1 MAFSP
6 LTQKRFSAF
15 RRNKR
20 GMASLMILLAL
31 AMLCACAELLANDKP
46 VAVRYKGE
54 WLFPAFKEYPETRFG
69 GFIEAEADYKDP
81 YVADMIIGEDKT
93 GVMLWPPLR
102 FGYNTINYRLSAA
115 APTPPDNDNWLGTDD
130 RGRDVLSNLIY
141 GTRTSLIFGLA
152 VTMISSV
159 VGVAAG
165 AVQGYFGGKIDLFFQ
180 RLIEMWTGLPELF
193 VLIIV
198 SGMTQPNMPILIGL
212 ISLFG
217 WPRLTGP
224 VRAEF
229 LKARNLP
236 YVTAAK
242 TLGVKEKTIIFR
254 HILPNAAVSALTYI
268 PFVMTGT
275 IALLT
280 VLDFLG
286 FGMPPS
292 APSLGKV
299 LSQGK
304 NNLHAP
310 WIGLS
315 VFFTLASLLTLMLFV
330 GEAVRDAFDPRR
342 ESAII
347 T

>member
-6 LTQKRFSAF
+6 LTKKRIRSFK
-15 RRNKR
+15 RNKR
-20 GMASLMILLAL
+20 GMISLGALLVVAI
-31 AMLCACAELLANDKP
+31 LCATAELLANDKP
-46 VAVRYKGE
+46 VAIRYQGE
-54 WLFPAFKEYPETRFG
+54 WLFPAFVEYPETRFG

-81 YVADMIIGEDKT
+81 YVADMIIGEDES
-93 GVMLWPPLR
+93 GIMIWPPLR
-102 FGYNTINYRLSAA
+102 FRYDTINYRLSAS
-115 APTPPDNDNWLGTDD
+115 APTPPDGDNWLGTDD
-130 RGRDVLSNLIY
+130 RGRDVLANLLY
-141 GTRTSLIFGLA
+141 GTRTALVFGFA
-152 VTMISSV
+152 VTIISSII
-159 VGVAAG
+159 GVAAG
-165 AVQGYFGGKIDLFFQ
+165 AVQGYLGGKVDLFFQ
-180 RLIEMWTGLPELF
+180 RFIEMWTGLPELF

-198 SGMTQPNMPILIGL
+198 SGMMQPNMWMLIAF

-242 TLGVKEKTIIFR
+242 TLGVGEKTIIFR

-268 PFVMTGT
+268 PFVLTGT
-275 IALLT
+275 IGLLT

-286 FGMPPS
+286 FGMPPE

-315 VFFTLASLLTLMLFV
+315 VFFTLSALLTLLLFV
-330 GEAVRDAFDPRR
+330 GEAVRDAFDPRK
-342 ESAII
+342 E